1 MIHLVK
7 EIREAVP
14 FCLTLLFNTGE
25 VVRVDL
31 ESRLREWS
39 GSPDSKFRELLNPDY
54 FVKVRLNSEFDSVEW
69 DNGIDLCPDVL
80 YEMGECLLHMAA

>member
-1 MIHLVK
+1 MIHLIK

-14 FCLTLLFNTGE
+14 FCLILLFNTGE

-39 GSPDSKFRELLNPDY
+39 VSPDSKFRELLNPDY

-80 YEMGECLLHMAA
+80 YEMGECLLQMAA